1 LVGFPV
7 GFLVGLVVG
16 FREMG
21 LFVGFLVGFTVGRG
35 VVGLSVGTVTGLNVG
50 IVMGDEVGALFSTAA
65 IIPHAMSKGTII
77 FFHGGQCYI

>member
-1 LVGFPV
+1 V

-16 FREMG
+16 FNDMG
-21 LFVGFLVGFTVGRG
+21 LLVGFWVGLRVGRR
-35 VVGLSVGTVTGLNVG
+35 VVGLNVGIVTGLNVG
-50 IVMGDEVGALFSTAA
+50 IITGGEVGADCCTAS